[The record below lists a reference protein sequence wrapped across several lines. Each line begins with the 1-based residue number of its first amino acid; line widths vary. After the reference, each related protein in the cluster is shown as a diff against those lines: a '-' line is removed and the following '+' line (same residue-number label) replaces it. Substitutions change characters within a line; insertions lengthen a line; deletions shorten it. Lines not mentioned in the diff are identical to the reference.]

1 MELKDLMQ
9 QMGNLSKMA
18 SQVKEQS
25 QKISVTGEAGAG
37 AIKIT
42 ISGNFEVQSVE
53 LSEAFYQEDKELAH
67 ELLKGAINDA
77 ISKLIKE
84 LQGNFMLSGLPFG
97 AAANRDES

>member
-1 MELKDLMQ
+1 MQ

-25 QKISVTGEAGAG
+25 RNISVTGEAGAG

-42 ISGNFEVQSVE
+42 IGGNFEVQSVE
-53 LSEAFYQEDKELAH
+53 LSEAFYQEDKELAS

-77 ISKLIKE
+77 IAKLIKE
-84 LQGNFMLSGLPFG
+84 LQGNFMLSGLNFG
-97 AAANRDES
+97 TGGNRDDA